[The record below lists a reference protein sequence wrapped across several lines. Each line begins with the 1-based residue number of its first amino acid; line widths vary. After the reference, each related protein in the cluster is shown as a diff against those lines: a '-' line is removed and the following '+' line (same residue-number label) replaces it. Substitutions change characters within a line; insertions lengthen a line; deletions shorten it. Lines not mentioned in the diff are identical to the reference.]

1 MCVYITIIIIT
12 IIIITIIIIYYLL
25 LLLYMCV
32 CASVYAYV
40 YLYLYLLCILY
51 DGVFRH
57 PPPTTR
63 DSPGMRCS
71 SDPYS
76 LPKNCVYP
84 NKWSLNV
91 KK

>member
-1 MCVYITIIIIT
+1 
-12 IIIITIIIIYYLL
+12 
-25 LLLYMCV
+25 MCV